1 MKDKE
6 YAVSLLR
13 RMVEI
18 YSPYGQEEEIS
29 NFLFNE
35 LKSLG
40 LKSWRDEVGNV
51 YGQVGS
57 TRPTIMLCGH
67 MDTVPG
73 KLPVSIEDNTLHG
86 RGAVD
91 AKPALA
97 TMIVAAERLKDA
109 ELAGSILLVG
119 VVDEEG
125 NGRGIR
131 NFMEKDIPL
140 DYAVFGEPSGVDGVT
155 IGYKGGVHLKII
167 CRTEAGHSAAP
178 WLFENAIERGYEL
191 WEKIRSLKLPEEKAE
206 SKFYSITSCLTQMR
220 GGGTSTVVPPESE
233 LHLDIRVPPGITPDR
248 IVKEVRQLIAES
260 EGAHK
265 AKYELSVEDQSYPYE
280 TDKNSLLVRSY
291 LWAVRK
297 VRRTQ
302 VKLLRKTGSSD
313 MNLLQM
319 KTKIPMIAYGAGNSH
334 LDHTADEK
342 IDLTEFLDSID
353 VCEQAIRKLFGATV

>member
-1 MKDKE
+1 
-6 YAVSLLR
+6 
-13 RMVEI
+13 MVEI

-29 NFLFNE
+29 NFLFSE

-51 YGQVGS
+51 YAQVG
-57 TRPTIMLCGH
+57 TRRPTVMLCGH

-73 KLPVSIEDNTLHG
+73 QLPVRVEGNTLYG
-86 RGAVD
+86 RAAVD

-97 TMIVAAERLKDA
+97 AMILATERLKGAD
-109 ELAGSILLVG
+109 LPGSVLLVG

-155 IGYKGGVHLKII
+155 IGYKGSVHLKVV

-191 WEKIRSLKLPEEKAE
+191 WEKIRSLNLPEEKAE
-206 SKFYSITSCLTQMR
+206 SKFYSITSCLTQMT

-233 LHLDIRVPPGITPDR
+233 LHMDIRVPPGITPDR

-260 EGAHK
+260 EATHK
-265 AKYELSVEDQSYPYE
+265 ANYELSVVDQSLPYE
-280 TDKNSLLVRSY
+280 ADKNSPLVRSY

-313 MNLLQM
+313 MNLLQLKRTM
-319 KTKIPMIAYGAGNSH
+319 PMIAYGAGDSH
-334 LDHTADEK
+334 LDHTEDEK

-353 VCEQAIRKLFGATV
+353 VCEQAIRKLFGATG